1 MEAFILMSTC
11 PLKGAIRLTLVLLG
25 MAILATACGSPA
37 AIPSPAVNTTLK
49 LAPASSLPPEM
60 RKLSPEVQEA
70 YRFAIANPDILERI
84 RCYCGCR
91 RLGHTSNHSCYV
103 QSESAAERP
112 ADFPRDGKIVL
123 DYHGSV

>member
-1 MEAFILMSTC
+1 MSTC

-37 AIPSPAVNTTLK
+37 AIPSPAVATEPTALK
-49 LAPASSLPPEM
+49 LAPASALPSEM
-60 RKLSPEVQEA
+60 RKLSPEIQEA
-70 YRFAIANPDILERI
+70 YRFAIANPDILEEI
-84 RCYCGCR
+84 PCYCGCR